1 VQPPVT
7 RYTAVADGGPS
18 IAYQVAGA
26 GPFDLVLVPGFVS
39 HLDLQWSDPGFAR
52 FLRRLASFSRLIL
65 FDKTGTGIS
74 DPLGHVATLEE
85 RRDEILAVMDA
96 VGSEQASFLAF
107 SEGGPATMLLA
118 ASVPERVRSLVLYG
132 TFAST
137 APEDERGRAWV
148 EHAIP
153 VMDDIL
159 DHWGEGRGMS
169 MFAPSLDSELRR
181 RFYAVFERASAS
193 PRMARALV
201 DHLSLIDVRALLPA
215 IQAPTLVLHREG
227 DRVAPLWAGEQL
239 AEGIP
244 GARLHVLPGEDHAFW
259 FGDFDPI
266 LDEVEEFLTG
276 ARQVAAAER
285 ALATVLFT
293 DIVDST
299 RRAGELGDRAWRDVL
314 ERHDALAQRAVEA
327 EGGRV
332 VKSIGDGMLATF
344 DGPARAVRCAEGLCQ
359 SVREL
364 GVELRAGVH
373 TGEVEVIGA
382 DVGGMAVHIGAR
394 VSAMAGP
401 GDVLVSQTV
410 KDLVVGSGLQFAE
423 RGEHELKGV
432 PGSWRLY
439 ALGAPAPA
447 PAPLDAA
454 HGHMRATD
462 RMVVSLARRAPRA
475 MRLGARLASR

>member
-7 RYTAVADGGPS
+7 RYTSVTDDGPS
-18 IAYQVAGA
+18 IAYQVAGE

-132 TFAST
+132 TFAYT
-137 APEDERGRAWV
+137 NPDDERGREWYTRAV
-148 EHAIP
+148 P

-159 DHWGEGRGMS
+159 EHWGEGRGMS
-169 MFAPSLDSELRR
+169 MFAPSLDSEMQR
-181 RFYAVFERASAS
+181 RFYAIFERASAS

-201 DHLSLIDVRALLPA
+201 EHVMSIDVRAALPA

-227 DRVAPLWAGEQL
+227 DRVAPVWAGEYL
-239 AEGIP
+239 AETIAGAQLSIVP
-244 GARLHVLPGEDHAFW
+244 GDDHAFW

-266 LDEVEEFLTG
+266 LDQVEEFLTG
-276 ARQVAAAER
+276 ARQSAAPER
-285 ALATVLFT
+285 VLATVLFT

-314 ERHDALAQRAVEA
+314 ERHDALAARAVQGH
-327 EGGRV
+327 GGRV

-344 DGPARAVRCAEGLCQ
+344 DGPARAVRCAEGLCE

-364 GVELRAGVH
+364 GIELRAGVH
-373 TGEVEVIGA
+373 TGELEVIGD

-394 VSAMAGP
+394 VSGMAGA

-439 ALGAPAPA
+439 ALGEPAP
-447 PAPLDAA
+447 PRAPLDAA
-454 HGHMRATD
+454 DGHMRATD
-462 RMVVSLARRAPRA
+462 RVVVSLARRAPRA
-475 MRLGARLASR
+475 MRLGARRASR

>member
-18 IAYQVAGA
+18 IAYQVAGD

-74 DPLGHVATLEE
+74 DPLDHIATLEE

-96 VGSEQASFLAF
+96 VGSRNASFLAF

-118 ASVPERVRSLVLYG
+118 ASVPDRVRSLVLYG

-137 APEDERGRAWV
+137 AAEDERGRQWLERAL
-148 EHAIP
+148 P

-159 DHWGEGRGMS
+159 DHWGEGRGMR
-169 MFAPSLDSELRR
+169 MFAPSLDSEIRR
-181 RFYAVFERASAS
+181 RFYAIFERASAS

-201 DHLSLIDVRALLPA
+201 DHLSLIDVRALLA
-215 IQAPTLVLHREG
+215 TIQAPTLVLHREH
-227 DRVAPLWAGEQL
+227 DRVAPVWAGEEL
-239 AEGIP
+239 AAGIP
-244 GARLHVLPGEDHAFW
+244 GARLTVLPGEDHAFW
-259 FGDFDPI
+259 FGDFDAI

-276 ARQVAAAER
+276 TRQSAAPER
-285 ALATVLFT
+285 VLATVLFT

-299 RRAGELGDRAWRDVL
+299 RRAAELGDRAWRDVL
-314 ERHDALAQRAVEA
+314 ERHDELARRAVEA
-327 EGGRV
+327 QGGRL

-344 DGPARAVRCAEGLCQ
+344 DGPARAVRCAEGMSE

-364 GVELRAGVH
+364 GIELRAGVH
-373 TGEVEVIGA
+373 TGEVEVIGE

-394 VSAMAGP
+394 VSAMAGT
-401 GDVLVSQTV
+401 GEVLVSQTV

-432 PGSWRLY
+432 PGLWRLY
-439 ALGAPAPA
+439 ALGDEAPA
-447 PAPLDAA
+447 PAPLDGA

-462 RMVVSLARRAPRA
+462 RVVVSLARRAPRA

>member
-7 RYTAVADGGPS
+7 RYTSVTEDGPS
-18 IAYQVAGA
+18 IAYQVAGE

-118 ASVPERVRSLVLYG
+118 ASAPERARSLVLYG

-137 APEDERGRAWV
+137 RSDDARHQQWLDEA
-148 EHAIP
+148 EP
-153 VMDDIL
+153 VMYDIL
-159 DHWGEGRGMS
+159 GHWGEGRGMA
-169 MFAPSLDSELRR
+169 MFAPSLDSEIQR
-181 RFYAVFERASAS
+181 RFYAIFERASAS

-201 DHLSLIDVRALLPA
+201 DHLATIDVRAALPT

-227 DRVAPLWAGEQL
+227 DRVAPVWAGEQL
-239 AEGIP
+239 AANIP
-244 GARLHVLPGEDHAFW
+244 GARLEVLPGDDHAFW

-266 LDEVEEFLTG
+266 LDLVEEFLTG
-276 ARQVAAAER
+276 ERQATAPER

-299 RRAGELGDRAWRDVL
+299 RRAAELGDRDWRAVL
-314 ERHDALAQRAVEA
+314 ERHDAVVKRAVEA

-344 DGPARAVRCAEGLCQ
+344 DGPARAVRCAEGLCE
-359 SVREL
+359 SLRAL
-364 GVELRAGVH
+364 GIELRAGVH
-373 TGEVEVIGA
+373 TGEVELIGD

-394 VSAMAGP
+394 VSALAGP
-401 GDVLVSQTV
+401 GEVMVSQTV
-410 KDLVVGSGLQFAE
+410 KDLVVGSGLQFVE

-439 ALGAPAPA
+439 TLGEPVPA
-447 PAPLDAA
+447 PAPLDGADD
-454 HGHMRATD
+454 HMRATD

>member
-1 VQPPVT
+1 MQPPVT
-7 RYTAVADGGPS
+7 RYTSVSDGAPE
-18 IAYQVAGA
+18 IAYQVAGD

-39 HLDLQWSDPGFAR
+39 HLDLQWTDPGFAR
-52 FLRRLASFSRLIL
+52 FLRRLASFSRLII

-74 DPLGHVATLEE
+74 EPLGHVATLEE

-96 VGSEQASFLAF
+96 AGSRQASFLAF

-118 ASVPERVRSLVLYG
+118 ASMPERARSLVLYG

-137 APEDERGRAWV
+137 IVEDERGRQWY
-148 EHAIP
+148 ERGMP
-153 VMDDIL
+153 VMNDIL
-159 DHWGEGRGMS
+159 DHWGEGRGMG
-169 MFAPSLDSELRR
+169 MFAPSLDSEIQR

-201 DHLSLIDVRALLPA
+201 EHVMSIDVRAALPA

-227 DRVAPLWAGEQL
+227 DRVSPIWAAQEL
-239 AEGIP
+239 AAAIR
-244 GARLHVLPGEDHAFW
+244 GAALKVFPGEDHAFW
-259 FGDFDPI
+259 FGDFDAI
-266 LDEVEEFLTG
+266 LDEVESFLTG
-276 ARQVAAAER
+276 ERQAAAAER
-285 ALATVLFT
+285 VLATVLFT

-299 RRAGELGDRAWRDVL
+299 RRAAELGDRAWRDTL
-314 ERHDALAQRAVEA
+314 ERHDALARRAVEA
-327 EGGRV
+327 QGGRV

-344 DGPARAVRCAEGLCQ
+344 DGPARAVRCAEGLCE

-364 GVELRAGVH
+364 GIELRAGVH
-373 TGEVEVIGA
+373 TGEVEVIGD

-401 GDVLVSQTV
+401 GEVLVSQTV
-410 KDLVVGSGLQFAE
+410 KDLVVGSGLQFAA

-439 ALGAPAPA
+439 ALGGAAPA
-447 PAPLDAA
+447 PAPLDGAQS
-454 HGHMRATD
+454 HMRATD
-462 RMVVSLARRAPRA
+462 RVVVSLARRAPRA
-475 MRLGARLASR
+475 MRLGARLASH

>member
-7 RYTAVADGGPS
+7 RYISVTEHGPS
-18 IAYQVAGA
+18 IAYQVAGE

-107 SEGGPATMLLA
+107 SEGGPATVLLA
-118 ASVPERVRSLVLYG
+118 ASAPERVRSLVLYG

-137 APEDERGRAWV
+137 IPEDERHQRWLDQAS
-148 EHAIP
+148 P
-153 VMDDIL
+153 VMMDIL
-159 DHWGEGRGMS
+159 DHWGEGRGMA
-169 MFAPSLDSELRR
+169 MFAPSLDSEVQR
-181 RFYAVFERASAS
+181 RFYAIFERASAS

-201 DHLSLIDVRALLPA
+201 QHLMTIDVRSALPTV
-215 IQAPTLVLHREG
+215 QAPTLVLHREH
-227 DRVAPLWAGEQL
+227 DRVAPVWAAEQL
-239 AEGIP
+239 AAGIP
-244 GARLHVLPGEDHAFW
+244 GAQLKILPGEDHAFW

-266 LDEVEEFLTG
+266 LDLIEEFLTG
-276 ARQVAAAER
+276 SRQAAAPER
-285 ALATVLFT
+285 VLATVLFT

-314 ERHDALAQRAVEA
+314 ERHDALAQRAVQA
-327 EGGRV
+327 QGGRV

-344 DGPARAVRCAEGLCQ
+344 DGPARAVRCADGLAE

-364 GVELRAGVH
+364 GIEVRAGVH
-373 TGEVEVIGA
+373 TGELEVIGT
-382 DVGGMAVHIGAR
+382 DIGGMAVHIGAR
-394 VSAMAGP
+394 VAGMAGA
-401 GDVLVSQTV
+401 GEVLVSQTV
-410 KDLVVGSGLQFAE
+410 KDLVVGSGLRFAE

-439 ALGAPAPA
+439 ALGEPAPA

-454 HGHMRATD
+454 HGHMRASD
-462 RMVVSLARRAPRA
+462 RVVVSLARRAPRA